1 MSDPPSYISFHIP
14 QYEETD
20 THFKVKVD
28 AVRESGDAIWFE
40 IFDGESN
47 QTYTGTDFEKFHAL
61 PDNIQKPDK
70 LRIYMRPAPNTN
82 DPKTAIS
89 AVYWT
94 SNDPKSVFD
103 GWSGA
108 PTSRV
113 YRGEDYTQTVK
124 EVRTR
129 SFVAP
134 VNTSNRRGF
143 RLVQRP

>member
-1 MSDPPSYISFHIP
+1 MWGKNPGYQTYNYLYERRTSIVRVPYYHYSNPVSYISFRIP

-28 AVRESGDAIWFE
+28 AVRETGDAIWFE

-61 PDNIQKPDK
+61 PNNIQKPDK

-113 YRGEDYTQTVK
+113 YRGRITK
-124 EVRTR
+124 
-129 SFVAP
+129 
-134 VNTSNRRGF
+134 
-143 RLVQRP
+143 L